1 MRPTYKSQGI
11 DLQGL
16 MNLQRGIC
24 ARHCNRNNLDNFLL
38 TFFPGV
44 RFRADDSL
52 CEFLKK
58 PVCKNLT

>member
-1 MRPTYKSQGI
+1 MLIHYILMKDRALASVNSCSQ
-11 DLQGL
+11 
-16 MNLQRGIC
+16 RK
-24 ARHCNRNNLDNFLL
+24 LDNFLQAVSVA
-38 TFFPGV
+38 V